1 MCTVEEMISLKKKYG
16 LSYEYISQ
24 ESEVPIST
32 VQKVLGGINKNPR
45 KNTIEAL
52 SKFFDKYKNLGL
64 IYRAYDSGDDDY
76 FRETG
81 YYYSKGRSALK
92 SEDGSFSGKIYT
104 QSGYTYDDYCK
115 LELPEGTRVEI
126 IDGVIYEISAPSV
139 IHQLIIGEMHI
150 QFYTFIKKNKGK
162 CVVLFAPVD
171 VRLEYDKGDMTVVQ
185 PDFLVVCDKDKFS
198 DNRSVQGA
206 PDFVMEVTSPSTR
219 RRDLNLKRQKYKED
233 GVREYWI
240 ADPESRTVIKTV
252 FEGEEKTTIHSFE
265 DDIPVYIY
273 DGKLVLTLRD
283 VDI

>member
-64 IYRAYDSGDDDY
+64 IYRAYDSG
-76 FRETG
+76 
-81 YYYSKGRSALK
+81 
-92 SEDGSFSGKIYT
+92 SFSGEIYT

-150 QFYTFIKKNKGK
+150 QFYTYIKKNKGK

-273 DGKLVLTLRD
+273 DGKLVVTLRD
-283 VDI
+283 VNI